1 MMAVAVVTAA
11 SLAVFALTFG
21 LLLWIGA
28 PEQPEPDAAFFTR
41 REQLEHVWRQAA
53 LLRPIGK
60 HQPMQPALCQAT
72 LAQPSAHVRG

>member
-1 MMAVAVVTAA
+1 MMAVAVVAAA

-28 PEQPEPDAAFFTR
+28 PEQPEPDAPFFTR
-41 REQLEHVWRQAA
+41 RERLEHVWRQAA
-53 LLRPIGK
+53 ATIRQ

-72 LAQPSAHVRG
+72 LAQPAAHTHG